1 MLKDSESTTT
11 KLPFNSELNWG
22 VHILDSETLDHTVRE
37 PGSSTH
43 RSIYQPLPQASPLYQ
58 CELLSKILHKIG
70 DIGVDI
76 IWTTWG
82 VNSLENFFLT
92 EYFFFMNSRY
102 LWSQPDLAHLLRCD
116 PILVGIRMSPVRV
129 DYPPPGQRDERW
141 AWILPDEG
149 GDFSEVPYPEG

>member
-22 VHILDSETLDHTVRE
+22 AHILDSETLDHTVRE

-82 VNSLENFFLT
+82 VNSLEKFFWQNIFSSWTPDSSEASLT
-92 EYFFFMNSRY
+92 
-102 LWSQPDLAHLLRCD
+102 
-116 PILVGIRMSPVRV
+116 
-129 DYPPPGQRDERW
+129 
-141 AWILPDEG
+141 
-149 GDFSEVPYPEG
+149 